1 MLVHSD
7 TETAWLAE
15 TVRLATENVA
25 NGGGPFGA
33 LIARDHEIVATG
45 INRVTAN
52 LDPTAHAEVTAIR
65 AACRELGTFKL
76 DGCVLVSSCEPCPMC
91 LSSALWARVDHVVYA
106 GDRDD
111 AAKAGFDDR
120 AFYEL
125 FDKPRDSW
133 DVPVRRLSTVDGFE
147 PFAAW
152 LDHTT
157 RVEY

>member
-1 MLVHSD
+1 VLVNTD
-7 TETAWLAE
+7 VEAEWLAQ
-15 TVRLATENVA
+15 TIRLATENVA

-33 LIARDHEIVATG
+33 LVARGTEVVATG

-52 LDPTAHAEVTAIR
+52 LDPTAHAEVTAMR
-65 AACRELGTFKL
+65 AACQELGTFSL
-76 DGCVLVSSCEPCPMC
+76 EGCVLVSSCEPCPMC
-91 LSSALWARVDHVVYA
+91 LSSALWARVDRVVYA
-106 GDRDD
+106 SDRDD

-133 DVPVRRLSTVDGFE
+133 HVPVTQLSTVDGFA

-152 LDHTT
+152 LENTS